1 MAEVEVYLLRGA
13 RLAGMAGRGTADIAV
28 AHGRVAAIAPR
39 LDPVDMPVGGQVI
52 DLAGRWVLPGL
63 ADHHVH
69 FATWARQRAR
79 IDVSGALTAADAAAR
94 ICDAVRAGAVQAG
107 DTVVARG
114 FQDALWP
121 QPPTSADLDQA
132 VREAGCEGAPVVVL
146 SHDLHCVWLNDAAA
160 RRYGAPHA
168 GVLREDEAFLMQQ
181 AVDAQS
187 APRTTGLISDAVA
200 AAAARGVTQ
209 IVDLQMEDTLTAW
222 RGRIAS
228 GLTALRVRAGLYPEH
243 LPAAVAR
250 QDRTGDVVPGT
261 RGLLTVGPLKVFGDG
276 SLNTRTAWCAEPY
289 ADAAP
294 GPEGGYGFA
303 AHTAQELTA
312 LLTAAAQAG
321 LDVALHA
328 IGDLAVTRALDAFE
342 ATGARGSLEHAQLV
356 ADSDLPRFAAL
367 GVAASVQPVHAL
379 DDRDV
384 ADAVWADRAHR
395 AFPLGALARA
405 GAQLRLGSD
414 APVAPLDPWLAM
426 QAAVARTGDER
437 PAWQPGNALSVGE
450 ALAASYAHPE
460 IAVGCAAD
468 LIAVDHDPFTV
479 GSTELG
485 VMPVALTMCAGRL
498 SHRAGL

>member
-1 MAEVEVYLLRGA
+1 MAEVEVYLLTGA
-13 RLAGMAGRGTADIAV
+13 RLAGVAGTGTVDIGV
-28 AHGRVAAIAPR
+28 AHGRVVAVAPR
-39 LDPVDMPVGGQVI
+39 LDPVDMPVGGQVV

-69 FATWARQRAR
+69 FATWARQRGR
-79 IDVSGALTAADAAAR
+79 IDVSGALTAADAVAR
-94 ICDAVRAGAVQAG
+94 IRDAVGSGAVPAG

-121 QPPTSADLDQA
+121 QPPTADDLDG
-132 VREAGCEGAPVVVL
+132 VGREETPVVVL
-146 SHDLHCVWLNDAAA
+146 SHDLHSVWLNEAAA
-160 RRYGAPHA
+160 RRYGAPRA
-168 GVLREDEAFLMQQ
+168 GVLREDDAFVMQQ
-181 AVDAQS
+181 VVDAES

-200 AAAARGVTQ
+200 AAAARGITQ

-243 LPAAVAR
+243 LPSALAR
-250 QDRTGDVVPGT
+250 QDRTGDVAPGT

-289 ADAAP
+289 GDAAP
-294 GPEGGYGFA
+294 GTEGGYGFA
-303 AHTAQELTA
+303 AHTAQELAA
-312 LLTAAAQAG
+312 LLTTAAGAG

-342 ATGARGSLEHAQLV
+342 ATGARGSIEHAQLI
-356 ADSDLPRFAAL
+356 ADSDLERFAAL
-367 GVAASVQPVHAL
+367 RVAASVQPVHAL

-395 AFPLGALARA
+395 AFPLEALARA
-405 GAQLRLGSD
+405 GALLRFGSD
-414 APVAPLDPWLAM
+414 APVAPLDPWLAI

-437 PAWQPGNALSVGE
+437 PAWQPGNALSVGQ
-450 ALAASYAHPE
+450 ALAASYGHPR

-468 LIAVDHDPFTV
+468 LVAVDLDPFAVAPTD
-479 GSTELG
+479 LG
-485 VMPVALTMCAGRL
+485 AMPVALTMCAGRV